1 MSTPAHNET
10 LADKLLALR
19 NHLHRY
25 GDIVQ
30 DASCEIAGNHD
41 RITTY
46 KLEGK
51 RVTVSMHNGE
61 VSHISY

>member
-1 MSTPAHNET
+1 MQT
-10 LADKLLALR
+10 LADKLLELR

-25 GDIVQ
+25 GDILQ
-30 DASCEIAGNHD
+30 DASCEIEGNHD

-51 RVTVSMHNGE
+51 TVTIGMHNGE
-61 VSHISY
+61 VSNIVYRG